1 MLNLFELSAEHN
13 ARLRAVSSRLEV
25 VQVDDSLLDNL
36 NEPEAEVVFASSPP
50 PAHGTPRLRW
60 LQVSSAGIDHMAKS
74 TIWSRD
80 VTVTNARGVYSV
92 AMAEYVM
99 SAVLSVSQRMDD
111 RRALQTA
118 RHWPAYGEFSLRA
131 VRGRTMVVVGYGTVG
146 RETARLA
153 KAFGMRV
160 VAVKAHPGKPED
172 ESFRQP
178 GTGDPD
184 GTLPERIVGFEGLS
198 DALQEADY
206 LVVTVPLTPNTDGL
220 ITRQLLEQVRPTTWL
235 INVSRGKVIDES
247 ALMVNPNSAQAGTVP
262 AQPATPTAAPGNGR
276 AIVTWSPP
284 ANGGQPITG
293 YTITG
298 TPGGTAV
305 AGGSA
310 TAAVVFGL
318 TNGTSYTF
326 TVTARNVVGTGP
338 PSAPSNAVVPNSRLV
353 APSSPA
359 PSSGRP
365 PVTPVPPQPPPPR
378 IVWLQP
384 GARLEG

>member
-1 MLNLFELSAEHN
+1 MTRPVRVLNLFELSAEHN

-118 RHWPAYGEFSLRA
+118 RHWPAYGEFCFARP
-131 VRGRTMVVVGYGTVG
+131 RVVGRRGTVG

-198 DALQEADY
+198 DVLQEADY

-247 ALMVNPNSAQAGTVP
+247 ALIECLRQGRMAGASLDVFAAEPLPSDSELWALPNVSV
-262 AQPATPTAAPGNGR
+262 TPH
-276 AIVTWSPP
+276 
-284 ANGGQPITG
+284 
-293 YTITG
+293 
-298 TPGGTAV
+298 V
-305 AGGSA
+305 AGGGAEGAS
-310 TAAVVFGL
+310 VL
-318 TNGTSYTF
+318 TDLCCENLRRYLAGE
-326 TVTARNVVGTGP
+326 RLLNVV
-338 PSAPSNAVVPNSRLV
+338 
-353 APSSPA
+353 
-359 PSSGRP
+359 RP
-365 PVTPVPPQPPPPR
+365 E
-378 IVWLQP
+378 L
-384 GARLEG
+384 GY